1 MCIHICI
8 YKFAPIKLIS
18 INIYICT
25 YIVCITKK
33 YLFKIYLH
41 KIIIPTYHLSWE
53 KKTSGD
59 SHAKKN
65 QNSSATRV
73 WTLSDFF

>member
-1 MCIHICI
+1 MYKICIHTCI
-8 YKFAPIKLIS
+8 YKIAPINLIS

-25 YIVCITKK
+25 YIVCIPKK

-41 KIIIPTYHLSWE
+41 KINIPTYHLSWQ

-59 SHAKKN
+59 SHAKKK
-65 QNSSATRV
+65 TE
-73 WTLSDFF
+73 